1 MNLSATCNCC
11 VCEPV
16 CKYKEVYQNGI
27 EAILNALVPNKRE
40 DGEIEVWKVRECPHI
55 EVSIKC
61 PHMITESV
69 TIRKGGAE

>member
-1 MNLSATCNCC
+1 MNLSAKCSCC

-16 CKYKEVYQNGI
+16 CKYKEIYQNGI
-27 EAILNALVPNKRE
+27 EAILNATVPNKRE
-40 DGEIEVWKVRECPHI
+40 DGEIEIWKVREYPHI

-61 PHMITESV
+61 PHMITNSG

>member
-1 MNLSATCNCC
+1 MNLSAKCSCC

-27 EAILNALVPNKRE
+27 EAILNATVPNKRE
-40 DGEIEVWKVRECPHI
+40 EGNVVPWTVKDCSHI
-55 EVSIKC
+55 EVSIKRL
-61 PHMITESV
+61 HMITNSG